1 MTPEEVARFVERAE
15 LVQTH
20 MHMVAVTEGMSVSAA
35 EMTVPSLLVIALVLM
50 ADSQV
55 PR

>member
-1 MTPEEVARFVERAE
+1 MIPEEVARYVERAE
-15 LVQTH
+15 LVQTY
-20 MHMVAVTEGMSVSAA
+20 MHMMAVKEGMSVSAA
-35 EMTVPSLLVIALVLM
+35 EMTVPPILVIVLVLM